1 MNGHDA
7 PGATEDLH
15 EMSADDAELPSVDSL
30 ESQLTGVED
39 AMDLLQKGDA
49 DAAEAAI
56 ESLEN
61 PVEATTGESE

>member
-1 MNGHDA
+1 
-7 PGATEDLH
+7 
-15 EMSADDAELPSVDSL
+15 MSADDAELPSVDAL

-49 DAAEAAI
+49 EAAEAAI

-61 PVEATTGESE
+61 PVEPAKTESE